1 MAGLQ
6 ATPAGRGGRRHLNQ
20 KQKREIVAAALK
32 DEPGKSNRQH
42 GRELGVD
49 KNTVD
54 SVRDELE
61 QGGEIHHLDER
72 KGQVGKSYP
81 ARKPTVYTTSSKE
94 REQAT
99 DLEVVEQFAPSTP
112 PTTVRPPELI
122 VTRQPRDRQSCGI
135 LPGTWQVDRPLPAAV
150 QTMDG
155 NTGNRVESLF
165 QSEHPT

>member
-1 MAGLQ
+1 MFGL
-6 ATPAGRGGRRHLNQ
+6 RHLNQ

-42 GRELGVD
+42 GRELGVS

-61 QGGEIHHLDER
+61 QSGQIDHFSER
-72 KGQVGKSYP
+72 EDPRTGKLSQP

-150 QTMDG
+150 QTMNG
-155 NTGNRVESLF
+155 NAGNRVEGFL
-165 QSEHPT
+165 QSERPT